1 MNVDDEGWVETV
13 EERVEEDKD
22 GSEKECRRSLCR
34 KIEDGKGALE
44 EGSER

>member
-22 GSEKECRRSLCR
+22 GSEKECKRSSCK
-34 KIEDGKGALE
+34 KIGDGKGVLE
-44 EGSER
+44 EDSER